1 MTDIISLDKT
11 YVANTY
17 GRFPVEVSH
26 GKGSL
31 LYDVNGKEYIDL
43 GTGIGVTAFG
53 YSDTEWVK
61 AVTDQ
66 LNKIQHTSNPLIPF
80 QSIQSNALRPFLH
93 LPLHIQA

>member
-31 LYDVNGKEYIDL
+31 LYDVNGKEYTD
-43 GTGIGVTAFG
+43 
-53 YSDTEWVK
+53 VK
-61 AVTDQ
+61 LLNYESEGKLVGAIAV
-66 LNKIQHTSNPLIPF
+66 
-80 QSIQSNALRPFLH
+80 
-93 LPLHIQA
+93 